1 MDNIAFYNCIVTHH
15 EYDIRY
21 DIYNMELSN
30 LQISINMKINDLNK
44 GSYAQYEN
52 IVQKK
57 IRDIIKQY
65 AGNPYFKFLCK
76 EKYEQFLSKPD
87 VTKAK
92 ECLKEST
99 VYGVLSAYKLFY
111 VGCSKAQKKLTI
123 LLDKSKIKGDFE
135 LKKQI

>member
-1 MDNIAFYNCIVTHH
+1 MYNIAFYNCIIAYH
-15 EYDIRY
+15 EFDIRY
-21 DIYNMELSN
+21 AIYNMELSD

-57 IRDIIKQY
+57 IRDIIKQF
-65 AGNPYFKFLCK
+65 AGNPYFEFLCK

-111 VGCSKAQKKLTI
+111 VGCSKAQK
-123 LLDKSKIKGDFE
+123 S
-135 LKKQI
+135 